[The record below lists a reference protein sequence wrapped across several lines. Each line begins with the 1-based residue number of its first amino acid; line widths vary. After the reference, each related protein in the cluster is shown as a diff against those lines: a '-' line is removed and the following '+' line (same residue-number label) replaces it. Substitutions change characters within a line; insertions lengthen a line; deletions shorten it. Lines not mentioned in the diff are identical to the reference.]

1 MSLAPG
7 TRLGPYQVVSTLG
20 AGGMGEV
27 YRARDSKLNR
37 DVAIK
42 VLLPSVANDPDR
54 LARFSREAQVLA
66 SLNHPNI
73 AAIYGLEEAPAADGR
88 ADARPHFALVMELVE
103 GPTLADR
110 IAAGAIPI
118 DEALSIAKQMA
129 EALEAAHEQGI
140 IHRDLKPANVKV
152 RPDGTV
158 KVLDFGLA
166 KALAPAG
173 ASATAEH
180 SPTISMH
187 ATQPG
192 IILGTAA
199 YMSPEQAAG
208 KPVDKRSDLWAFG
221 VVLVEMLTGKP
232 VFTGET
238 VSHVLAAVLRAEPDW
253 TRLPADTPAS
263 IRRLLRRCLEK
274 DPKKRLSAMAD
285 ARLELGERDDVVVAA
300 APPSPKWRIA
310 VALVVGIAL
319 GAGLLP
325 LALPLLRPTPVHQM
339 SRVSMMAPK
348 GVRLK
353 PDPAESA
360 ISPDGRL
367 IVFTAV
373 DAGKGTQL
381 WIRPLEA
388 LEAHPLA
395 GAEHGILPFWSPDS
409 RYVAFFADGKLK
421 KVPASG
427 GTVEVICDAPF
438 ARGGSWGTAD
448 VIVFAPTASG
458 PLMRVSTGG
467 GEPKPVTALDA
478 ALGET
483 GHRFPSFLPDGRH
496 FLFAA
501 LPQKGRN
508 FPLYVASLDGGAPQ
522 LVTSAQSSA
531 VYSPPGYLLFASKDV
546 LMAQPFDLGRL
557 QVTGEPVAVSAA
569 PDFQEFLASRI
580 ASVSD
585 LGALAFLGDRPAD
598 TKLQWFDRMGRQAG
612 TLEVPEGRYWEM
624 EFSPDGRRVVV
635 RRDVTVHESDL
646 WIVDVDRAAVSR
658 FTSAPG
664 QDLQPVW
671 SPDGRRVI
679 FSSHRNGP
687 RDFFIKPVNGAAPEE
702 SLYASKDDFKDPTSW
717 SPDGKSLVFNQIDPQ
732 SNLDL
737 WILPLDGDRKPTL
750 YLRTPFSELFGAI
763 SPDGRWLAYSSDES
777 GRFEIYVDSF
787 PTPRNKY
794 KVTDGGGDRAV
805 WRQDGRELAVVIGQ
819 YGDMRSVLLADVQSG
834 AEFRASAPRQLL
846 SLPAGTTGFAPT
858 PDFQRF
864 LVSIPVAET
873 RTSSITLMLDW
884 LSAVGKK

>member
-1 MSLAPG
+1 MTLTPG
-7 TRLGPYQVVSTLG
+7 TRLGLYEIVALLG
-20 AGGMGEV
+20 EGGMGKV
-27 YRARDSKLNR
+27 YRARDSKLKR

-42 VLLPSVANDPDR
+42 VLLPAVANDPDR

-73 AAIYGLEEAPAADGR
+73 AAIYGLEDAPSTGSGQADVR
-88 ADARPHFALVMELVE
+88 ALVMELVE

-110 IAAGAIPI
+110 IAQGAIPI
-118 DEALSIAKQMA
+118 DDALPIAKQIA

-166 KALAPAG
+166 KTLAPAG
-173 ASATAEH
+173 ASATAEN

-187 ATQPG
+187 ATQAG

-221 VVLVEMLTGKP
+221 VVLLEMLTGKP

-238 VSHVLAAVLRAEPDW
+238 VSHVLAAVLRADPDW

-310 VALVVGIAL
+310 VAVVVGIAL

-339 SRVSMMAPK
+339 SRVSVMAPK

-373 DAGKGTQL
+373 DTGKGTQL

-448 VIVFAPTASG
+448 VIVFAPTSSG

-522 LVTSAQSSA
+522 LVPSAQSSA

-569 PDFQEFLASRI
+569 PDFQ
-580 ASVSD
+580 
-585 LGALAFLGDRPAD
+585 
-598 TKLQWFDRMGRQAG
+598 
-612 TLEVPEGRYWEM
+612 
-624 EFSPDGRRVVV
+624 
-635 RRDVTVHESDL
+635 
-646 WIVDVDRAAVSR
+646 
-658 FTSAPG
+658 
-664 QDLQPVW
+664 
-671 SPDGRRVI
+671 
-679 FSSHRNGP
+679 
-687 RDFFIKPVNGAAPEE
+687 
-702 SLYASKDDFKDPTSW
+702 
-717 SPDGKSLVFNQIDPQ
+717 
-732 SNLDL
+732 
-737 WILPLDGDRKPTL
+737 
-750 YLRTPFSELFGAI
+750 
-763 SPDGRWLAYSSDES
+763 
-777 GRFEIYVDSF
+777 
-787 PTPRNKY
+787 
-794 KVTDGGGDRAV
+794 
-805 WRQDGRELAVVIGQ
+805 
-819 YGDMRSVLLADVQSG
+819 
-834 AEFRASAPRQLL
+834 
-846 SLPAGTTGFAPT
+846 
-858 PDFQRF
+858 RF